1 MIFTP
6 APTGARHED
15 RAVADLAQVADGS
28 ADDRGAVTEDGALP
42 HPDGMFGRAD
52 HHSVLQD
59 GRVVADAYCRAVRP
73 HHQALG
79 QDRAG
84 ADVYVTQHH
93 RGAGYLGLGFVSEKL
108 VEAHGDH
115 RPRTISYHHL
125 CSSARSV
132 PFVWSSPVRLFP
144 VASIHRTICSSSA
157 FPGMTS
163 LMGGCGH
170 IPMATAGFWHGFSPR
185 SHRAECPSGVE
196 LVYADAPALA
206 EGDFGWWHEG
216 FRGWERTRD
225 WAVELLRTGPRIDG
239 IFGFSQGAALTG
251 LLAALRDSRPSPL
264 WFEFAIMVG
273 GFTSTMPQHAGLFRH
288 KLTIPSVHVTGRA
301 DAIVPRRDSLLLA
314 DRFADPLI
322 IEHPGGHVIPS
333 DTTVTA
339 PIAGFLAGFARDT
352 GAAPALGESR
362 SGR

>member
-1 MIFTP
+1 MRDLRVLCLHGYHGS
-6 APTGARHED
+6 GAILR
-15 RAVADLAQVADGS
+15 RQMASLAA
-28 ADDRGAVTEDGALP
+28 A
-42 HPDGMFGRAD
+42 
-52 HHSVLQD
+52 
-59 GRVVADAYCRAVRP
+59 
-73 HHQALG
+73 
-79 QDRAG
+79 
-84 ADVYVTQHH
+84 
-93 RGAGYLGLGFVSEKL
+93 
-108 VEAHGDH
+108 
-115 RPRTISYHHL
+115 
-125 CSSARSV
+125 
-132 PFVWSSPVRLFP
+132 
-144 VASIHRTICSSSA
+144 
-157 FPGMTS
+157 
-163 LMGGCGH
+163 
-170 IPMATAGFWHGFSPR
+170 IPP
-185 SHRAECPSGVE
+185 GVE

-206 EGDFGWWHEG
+206 ERDFGWWHEG

-251 LLAALRDSRPSPL
+251 LLAALRDSRPSPI

-322 IEHPGGHVIPS
+322 IEHPGGHVIPGEPA
-333 DTTVTA
+333 VTA
-339 PIAGFLAGFARDT
+339 PIAGFLAGFARDA

>member
-1 MIFTP
+1 
-6 APTGARHED
+6 
-15 RAVADLAQVADGS
+15 
-28 ADDRGAVTEDGALP
+28 
-42 HPDGMFGRAD
+42 
-52 HHSVLQD
+52 
-59 GRVVADAYCRAVRP
+59 
-73 HHQALG
+73 
-79 QDRAG
+79 
-84 ADVYVTQHH
+84 
-93 RGAGYLGLGFVSEKL
+93 
-108 VEAHGDH
+108 
-115 RPRTISYHHL
+115 
-125 CSSARSV
+125 
-132 PFVWSSPVRLFP
+132 
-144 VASIHRTICSSSA
+144 
-157 FPGMTS
+157 MTS
-163 LMGGCGH
+163 SQPGRKATRDLRVLCLHGYHGSGA
-170 IPMATAGFWHGFSPR
+170 ILRRQMAPLAAAVP
-185 SHRAECPSGVE
+185 PGVE

-251 LLAALRDSRPSPL
+251 LLAALRDSRPSPI

-322 IEHPGGHVIPS
+322 IEHPGGHVIPA

-352 GAAPALGESR
+352 CAAPSLTHP
-362 SGR
+362 